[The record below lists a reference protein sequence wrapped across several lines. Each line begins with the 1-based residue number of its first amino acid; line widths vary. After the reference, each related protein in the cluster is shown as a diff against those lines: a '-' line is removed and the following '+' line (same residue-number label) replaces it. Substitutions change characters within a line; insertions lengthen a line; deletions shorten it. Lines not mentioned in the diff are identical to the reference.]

1 MSFLKNAWYV
11 AAWEDE
17 ILPDKLFH
25 RTLLSEPV
33 LFYRTPADEIVALS
47 DRCPHRFAPLH
58 LGRLVG
64 DVVQCG
70 YHGLCFGPTG
80 ACVKS
85 PHGDGKIPRGARVRR
100 FIVARKHKA
109 VWIWP
114 GEDGLANED
123 LIPDYS
129 FLSQPNPNSVF
140 TGYLPTACNYQLAT
154 DNIMDLSHA
163 DYLHVGSLDTQG
175 AIARTKAKVWE
186 QGTSVHCEWWL
197 ADSRAIGV
205 FRRDLAEPDA
215 PVDQWFEVCWDP
227 PALMLLRAG
236 VTPAGRPRQEG
247 VDVRAA
253 HIMTPE
259 TQTTT
264 HYFFGSAR
272 YIKGESVEFNEQIRS
287 GVIAAFTYQDKP
299 MLEAQQRS
307 IGTADLLSLHPV
319 SLLGDAGGMR
329 VRRALQKLLSAQSQ
343 EAKADELPAPP
354 EAIR

>member
-1 MSFLKNAWYV
+1 VNWLKNAWYL

-17 ILPDKLFH
+17 IVGETLFH
-25 RTLLSEPV
+25 RTILSEPI
-33 LFYRTPADEIVALS
+33 LMYRSSADEIVALA

-58 LGRLVG
+58 LGRRVG

-80 ACVKS
+80 DCVSS
-85 PHGDGKIPRGARVRR
+85 PHGDGKIPRGAKVRR
-100 FIVARKHKA
+100 YVTERKHRA
-109 VWIWP
+109 VWVWP
-114 GEDGLANED
+114 GDSNRADPG
-123 LIPDYS
+123 LIPDFS
-129 FLSQPNPNSVF
+129 FLMQPNPLTVF

-186 QGTSVHCEWWL
+186 DGQSVHCDWWL
-197 ADSRAIGV
+197 PDSRAIGV
-205 FRRDLAEPDA
+205 FKPDLAEPDG
-215 PVDQWFEVCWDP
+215 PVDQWFEVTWNP
-227 PALMLLRAG
+227 PANMLLLAG
-236 VTPAGRPRQEG
+236 VTPAGRPREEG
-247 VDVRAA
+247 VDVHAA

-259 TQTTT
+259 SPNTT

-272 YIKGESVEFNEQIRS
+272 YKRGLSVEFNEKIRA
-287 GVIAAFTYQDKP
+287 GVIAAFTHQDKP

-307 IGTADLLSLHPV
+307 IGDADLLSLKPI

-329 VRRALQKLLSAQSQ
+329 ARRALGKLLAAELQSPSAEVRQ
-343 EAKADELPAPP
+343 ELQNV
-354 EAIR
+354 

>member
-1 MSFLKNAWYV
+1 MDYLRDAWYV

-17 ILPDKLFH
+17 IPCDTLFH
-25 RTLLSEPV
+25 RTILSEPV
-33 LFYRTPADEIVALS
+33 LLYRTPADEIVALA

-70 YHGLCFGPTG
+70 YHGLCFGPSG
-80 ACVKS
+80 ECVSS
-85 PHGDGKIPRGARVRR
+85 PHGDGKIPRGATVKRYVT
-100 FIVARKHKA
+100 VRKHKA
-109 VWIWP
+109 IWIWP
-114 GEDGLANED
+114 GDSGRAD
-123 LIPDYS
+123 PAMIPNYS
-129 FLSQPNPNSVF
+129 FLTQLNPNAVF

-186 QGTSVHCEWWL
+186 QGLSVHCDWWL
-197 ADSRAIGV
+197 ANSRAIGV
-205 FRRDLAEPDA
+205 FKPDLADPDG

-236 VTPAGRPRQEG
+236 VTAAGRPRTEG
-247 VDVRAA
+247 VDVAA
-253 HIMTPE
+253 VHIMTPE
-259 TQTTT
+259 SPTTT

-272 YIKGESVEFNEQIRS
+272 YKNGVSVEFNEKIRA
-287 GVIAAFTYQDKP
+287 GVIAAFTHQDKP

-307 IGTADLLSLHPV
+307 IGTADLLSLKPV

-329 VRRALQKLLSAQSQ
+329 VRRALEKMLTAQQQASVADKIPEPLRSA
-343 EAKADELPAPP
+343 
-354 EAIR
+354 